1 MEEVNIKEFLG
12 YYRKFVPIIIVLAI
26 VFAIGVFVYEGNF
39 KTPVYTAKTSVILVK
54 NDSNNT
60 TTGPTTAETI
70 DTTDITLNQKLV
82 ATYRKII
89 KSRLVLDQVIEKN
102 RLDYTF
108 EELDKEVSV
117 SAVQD
122 TEILDIYVTDVN
134 AKRAA
139 EIANTVVDI
148 FDQEVTKMYNI
159 NNVSFLDI
167 AQVPTDPSNNTILR
181 DIVLVMFFIFAGC
194 SGIIFLIYYFDD
206 TLRDSDTVESEIG
219 MPIIGKVYK
228 NDDKE
233 DLIVEKKPK
242 AYTSENIRTLRT
254 NLQFA
259 AVDSELKT
267 ILVTSS
273 VPHEGKSFIS
283 ANLAIAFAQSGKK
296 VLLIDCDLRKG
307 RQHEIFNISS
317 KKGLSTVLIN
327 NSIELS
333 EYAFKSEVN
342 NLYVMSRGVCPPNPS
357 EMLSSKKIVSFIN
370 GLKSHFD
377 LIILDG
383 APCSGLSDSLIL
395 SSVVDKVIVVSS
407 TNNITKTI
415 VNETRKALESA
426 GANIAGCVFN
436 NMKFNKSLLKNKYYG
451 NYGYIYGYGYGEK
464 NND

>member
-1 MEEVNIKEFLG
+1 MEELNIREFLG
-12 YYRKFVPIIIVLAI
+12 YYRKFIPIIIILAI
-26 VFAIGVFVYEGNF
+26 VFAIGVFIYDSNF

-54 NDSNNT
+54 NDSSNVSAGT
-60 TTGPTTAETI
+60 TTETI
-70 DTTDITLNQKLV
+70 DTSDITLNQKLV

-89 KSRLVLDQVIEKN
+89 KSRLVLDQVIEKAKI
-102 RLDYTF
+102 DYTF
-108 EELDKEVSV
+108 LELDKEVSV

-139 EIANTVVDI
+139 NIANTIVEI

-167 AQVPTDPSNNTILR
+167 AQIPTSPSNNTTLR
-181 DIVLVMFFIFAGC
+181 DIVLIVLLVFAGC
-194 SGIIFLIYYFDD
+194 SGVIFLIYYFDD
-206 TLRDSDTVESEIG
+206 TLRDSETVESEIG

-242 AYTSENIRTLRT
+242 AFTSENIRTLRT

-273 VPHEGKSFIS
+273 VPNEGKSFIS

-333 EYAFKSEVN
+333 EYAHKSDVN

-357 EMLSSKKIVSFIN
+357 EILSSKKIATFIN
-370 GLKSHFD
+370 GLKNHFD

-383 APCSGLSDSLIL
+383 APCTGLSDSLML
-395 SSVVDKVIVVSS
+395 SSIVDKVIVVSN

-415 VNETRKALESA
+415 VNETRKSLESA

-451 NYGYIYGYGYGEK
+451 TYGYAYGYGYGDK